1 MRVLARL
8 AGRNLPQRHGGT
20 IRRANAPVS
29 ISPRGAM
36 SAKLQVACASSSSF
50 NEDQS
55 RAQSSSMRNEDQRA
69 AAAAAP
75 CSAPCAQIPLVLL
88 VAHVHRQTENVL
100 FGLLCEIQL
109 YTRLLTTISTTQ
121 PLETAVL

>member
-1 MRVLARL
+1 
-8 AGRNLPQRHGGT
+8 
-20 IRRANAPVS
+20 
-29 ISPRGAM
+29 M
-36 SAKLQVACASSSSF
+36 SAKLQVAWQQQF
-50 NEDQS
+50 NESNEYQS
-55 RAQSSSMRNEDQRA
+55 RAQQQFNEDQRA

-88 VAHVHRQTENVL
+88 VAHVHRQAENVL